1 MRERG
6 VPRDQRLV
14 GVEVAGARPGQG
26 VGFVAG
32 LGALGFSLGV
42 VQWATSGA
50 CLPVPPD
57 W

>member
-6 VPRDQRLV
+6 VPRDQRLI
-14 GVEVAGARPGQG
+14 GVEVAGARPGQN
-26 VGFVAG
+26 VG
-32 LGALGFSLGV
+32 LGALGVSLGV